1 MFSVGRHAA
10 VIALAALPVAFVASA
25 GAASDGVVCWADA
38 GCQPLSTMLNKAQA
52 ASAAKKRV
60 MVKATA
66 PTKPAQKA
74 SAETAVPPRQAAP
87 VAHTVAI
94 QVDARDSKVMDL
106 ALNNA
111 RNVLE
116 HYKAKGESA
125 VIELVAYGP
134 GLHMLREDTSPVK
147 ERIAA
152 MSLQYPNL
160 AFIACGNTQANQ
172 SKAEGKPVTL
182 LSEAKVTPSGV
193 VRLMELQFKGYA
205 YIRP

>member
-10 VIALAALPVAFVASA
+10 VVLGAAVLLGTSA
-25 GAASDGVVCWADA
+25 IGSGASDGSVCWADS
-38 GCQPLSTMLNKAQA
+38 GCTSLSATPKQSAP
-52 ASAAKKRV
+52 AAKKRLV
-60 MVKATA
+60 IKAA
-66 PTKPAQKA
+66 PPAKPAPKV
-74 SAETAVPPRQAAP
+74 SAQVKVPQQEAAP

-94 QVDARDSKVMDL
+94 HVDERDGKVMDL

-125 VIELVAYGP
+125 VVELVAYGP

-147 ERIAA
+147 ERISE
-152 MSLQYPNL
+152 MSRQYPSL
-160 AFIACGNTQANQ
+160 AFIACGNTQNNQ
-172 SKAEGKPVTL
+172 SKAEGKPITL
-182 LSEAKVTPSGV
+182 LSEAKVTASGV
-193 VRLMELQFKGYA
+193 VRLMELQSKGYA